1 MGWTELRERSHSGG
15 SHEHE
20 IKRLMHNIK
29 QDFMAL
35 CEIMEESDYGERHYG
50 ERGDAWRIER
60 ERGHDDYGERRMMR
74 R

>member
-35 CEIMEESDYGERHYG
+35 CDIMEESDYGERGGYG

-60 ERGHDDYGERRMMR
+60 EHEERYGERRR
-74 R
+74 RM